1 MKAFV
6 ICVLASGILSMCACR
21 EDTPLPPG
29 GRQEGWAI
37 KSDLFNTVYVL
48 NEGTM
53 GQNNARIDSLGF
65 ESGIY
70 SDDIYTATNPSIA
83 FGLGDVGNDL
93 RLHDGRLY
101 AVITGSHKVEIMD
114 AMTCMSLGK
123 VDISS
128 PRNIAFYKDLAFVTS
143 WVGGNNGSGSV
154 RVLNVNT
161 MTETAHLSTGFEPEG
176 IAVANGKIYVACSGG
191 MRFPDYDNTIWV
203 YDAMTLTLE
212 HKITVAENLH
222 HMMADNN
229 GNIWVNSR
237 GNYTDIPSG
246 LFRIKPDMTV
256 DTLNVPCTGFAIGRD
271 KVYYYAAEWNAETMS
286 NDMTYGTISTANLL
300 HGAPFITDGTETD
313 IMMPYG
319 IAIDD
324 STGRVFISDSGNYTS
339 SGKLFTYDAKGKL
352 EQTFT
357 TGQLPSIILPVAL
370 LKEKH

>member
-6 ICVLASGILSMCACR
+6 ICILASGILSVCACR
-21 EDTPLPPG
+21 ENTPLPLG
-29 GRQEGWAI
+29 GKQNGWAI
-37 KSDLFNTVYVL
+37 KSDAFNTIYVL

-53 GQNNARIDSLGF
+53 GHNNARIDSLGF
-65 ESGIY
+65 ESGTY
-70 SDDIYTATNPSIA
+70 SDDVYTAANPSIVL
-83 FGLGDVGNDL
+83 GLGDVGNDL

-114 AMTCMSLGK
+114 ATTCCSLGK
-123 VDISS
+123 VDVSS
-128 PRNIAFYKDLAFVTS
+128 PRNIAFNGNLAFVTS

-154 RVLNVNT
+154 RVFNVNT
-161 MTETAHLSTGFEPEG
+161 MAEAGHFSTGFEPEG

-191 MRFPDYDNTIWV
+191 MHFPDYDNTIWI
-203 YDAMTLTLE
+203 YDAETFTPE

-222 HMMADNN
+222 RLATDNN

-237 GNYTDIPSG
+237 GNYADIPSG

-256 DTLNVPCTGFAIGRD
+256 DTLNVPCTGFAVGQD
-271 KVYYYAAEWNAETMS
+271 KVYYYAAEWDIET
-286 NDMTYGTISTANLL
+286 NRNVMTYGTASTTTLL
-300 HGAPFITDGTETD
+300 PGTPFITDGTETD

-324 STGRVFISDSGNYTS
+324 STGRVFISDAGNYTS
-339 SGKLFTYDAKGKL
+339 SGTLHIYDPTGKL

-357 TGQLPSIILPVAL
+357 TGQQPSTILPVAL
-370 LKEKH
+370 VSEK